1 MYIPKIDDYLKI
13 LTDEEVKNIVAINL
27 SEYFKST
34 REKLHSRVSEEQNL
48 RKVAG
53 SLYIFLSASDEV
65 KKYVQI
71 MQSSSSD
78 EYVHHYNVEILNFLS
93 RITTD

>member
-13 LTDEEVKNIVAINL
+13 LTDDEVKNVVAIHC

-48 RKVAG
+48 RKGAG
-53 SLYIFLSASDEV
+53 SLYIFLSTSDEA

-78 EYVHHYNVEILNFLS
+78 EYVHHHNVEILNFLS